1 MHAQPDTIE
10 QKLDE
15 ARRRLLDMSR
25 RNRLLNYRAGGNR
38 SLKLVDADPAA
49 VYRLLMKG
57 DKVRIDF
64 LAAEEAG
71 LKPEGEK
78 PGKEKA
84 AEAAPSEEHS
94 APPPEVEVKEKL
106 EEKSEENQDKTA
118 PPRARKPHELATRLA
133 AEALDRRL
141 LFLDRESESALQEQG
156 CNILYLALGMLGWK
170 DTAAGSVV
178 SNAPL
183 VLVPVDLLRSGVG
196 DRHHLVLWDQE
207 ITVNPALKEMCRREY
222 RLSLPN
228 EIDSETDLDAYFQS
242 VANTIEKL
250 PGWTIQKD
258 VHLGLFSFAKLLM
271 YLDLD
276 PARWPEQSLASH
288 ALVRGLCGLPIEL
301 PECGECMPADKLDEV
316 PPRDTFQVLD
326 ADSSQQVAILAAKS
340 GTSMV
345 IEGPPG
351 TGKSQTI
358 TNIIAEC
365 LSQGKTVLFVAEK
378 AAALEVVKRRLDNV
392 QLGDFVL
399 ELHSRKASKRQ
410 IIEEL
415 GRVMNATYPPAPRFD
430 LDARELEQL
439 RARLNS
445 YVRLLHQPR
454 TALEKSL
461 FEAMS
466 EFAPLRSAVEAPVDM
481 STLVSASR
489 DEFARMQELVSLL
502 SRAASRLGDMA
513 VHPWRGVG
521 LTEISLDQRQK
532 LPVKIEGL
540 RGVIGE
546 IQSSSTATCGLLA
559 APAPKCRAEA
569 QQLLDLASVV
579 LQTRSITPKLLQGPP
594 WPNSTD
600 EVDEV
605 IKTGRSVHHLRAQL
619 AEHWKPDAENLD
631 WREVLERR
639 TTQLATK
646 WRWLQPQFYRDNKL
660 IRQYSDYPFL
670 PPPVVGDDL
679 LNLVN
684 LGQQKQRFASLQP
697 LGQKCFGELWRGLDS
712 DWQVLADHAT
722 AMQRITKW
730 LIDGRTSIDALIQV
744 CTPEGRPRLKAAAQ
758 QFVTSCNAL
767 LNGYKEFGQAL
778 GLDFTRFLGRSAEEA
793 PFEQWSK
800 RLDECTLATE
810 RMTELTDFNFAV
822 RNCETVGLEKFVIWT
837 GEHYDLTAKWPGIFK
852 RQFLASWIDRQNSQ
866 LPEFR
871 EFAQL
876 DHNALIERFRQ
887 ADKRWLAM
895 SQQRLAGEVAERRP
909 QRASTTAKSSRL
921 GVLEAEMRRK
931 RGLKPIRQLF
941 AQVGD
946 VVQALKPCLMMSPIS
961 VAQYLEAGGMQFDVV
976 IFDEASQVEPA
987 DALGAVAR
995 GKQLILVGDEKQLP
1009 PTNFFNQISQAEEPS
1024 ESSDDSIDTR
1034 DLESVLAQGMVV
1046 LRRTTLRWHYRSQ
1059 HSSLIEFSNNEF
1071 YSNELRVFPSPQV
1084 ETGQIGL
1091 SFRHVTDGVYLRGKG
1106 QYNPLEAQAVADAV
1120 IEHARANP
1128 QKSLGVGAFSVAQ
1141 QVAIQDAIEQLRS
1154 GGGDSQLERFFGR
1167 ETNEPFFVKN
1177 LETIQGDERDTIF
1190 LSVGYGP
1197 DQNGKVGMNFGPV
1210 NKDGGWRR
1218 LNVLVTRAREQ
1229 CIVFSSLTSDQLG
1242 LKPDTP
1248 RGVKAL
1254 KEYLHFAQHGALP
1267 AVGGNTGDHD
1277 SPFEK
1282 DVAEAL
1288 RSRGWVV
1295 DSQIGTAG
1303 FSIDLAV
1310 VDPKAAGRYLLGI
1323 ECDGATYHS
1332 AATARDRDRLRQA
1345 VLERLGWTLHRIWST
1360 EWFERRDSTLKVL
1373 LERLDE
1379 LNKRQEAST
1388 PTAIVEAT
1396 GAETKPKSGEP
1407 APEKPVAEARVAD
1420 KDTPKKPVVKAD
1432 ADAPTLLRGV
1442 TPYARY
1448 PARSRGSREKLLA
1461 GGFHMVTDLLVDVVA
1476 IEGPVHVEEAMRIV
1490 AGQFSARVSGKSK
1503 DRLLDA
1509 VELAVRS
1516 GRVQRRG
1523 DFLWHCNG
1531 LEVPVR
1537 WRGED
1542 DAVTSPQLIPPEEVA
1557 AAAVL
1562 VAQQSFGVP
1571 ADDLA
1576 AAALRAMGFKRITQP
1591 LAELGRAG
1599 VDLAIQDKR
1608 LAADASGFLIPAQPG
1623 SNSSGS

>member
-38 SLKLVDADPAA
+38 SLKIVEADPAA

-57 DKVRIDF
+57 DKTRLDF

-71 LKPEGEK
+71 LKPEGD
-78 PGKEKA
+78 KA
-84 AEAAPSEEHS
+84 GSDKVADAAPSEEQD
-94 APPPEVEVKEKL
+94 APPPL
-106 EEKSEENQDKTA
+106 EEKPETKSEKSA
-118 PPRARKPHELATRLA
+118 APRARQPQELATRLA
-133 AEALDRRL
+133 AEPLERRL
-141 LFLDRESESALQEQG
+141 LFLDREAESALQEQG
-156 CNILYLALGMLGWK
+156 CNILYLALGMVGWK
-170 DTAAGSVV
+170 DTATGSVV
-178 SNAPL
+178 SYAPL
-183 VLVPVDLLRSGVG
+183 VLVPVDLVRSGVG

-207 ITVNPALKEMCRREY
+207 ITINPALREMCRREY
-222 RLSLPN
+222 RVSLPD
-228 EIDSETDLDAYFQS
+228 EIDGETDLDEYFQS
-242 VANTIEKL
+242 VAKAIEKL

-288 ALVRGLCGLPIEL
+288 ALVRGLCGLPAEL
-301 PECGECMPADKLDEV
+301 PECGECTPADKLDEV

-415 GRVMNATYPPAPRFD
+415 GRVMNASYPPAPKFD

-439 RARLNS
+439 RARLNN
-445 YVRLLHQPR
+445 YVRLLHEPR
-454 TALEKSL
+454 TALEKTL

-466 EFAPLRSAVEAPVDM
+466 EFAPLRIAVEAPVDM
-481 STLVSASR
+481 SQLVSATR

-502 SRAASRLGDMA
+502 SRAASRLCDMA
-513 VHPWRGVG
+513 THPWRGVG
-521 LTEISLDQRQK
+521 LSELSLDQRQK
-532 LPVKIEGL
+532 LPVKIDGL
-540 RGVIGE
+540 QRALAEVERTGSVVAALVEAPPPASSALAQQFLELGRAIVQTATLSPE
-546 IQSSSTATCGLLA
+546 SLDNVAAWQSSADVDVLLA
-559 APAPKCRAEA
+559 GGRRI
-569 QQLLDLASVV
+569 QQSRTLLA
-579 LQTRSITPKLLQGPP
+579 T
-594 WPNSTD
+594 
-600 EVDEV
+600 
-605 IKTGRSVHHLRAQL
+605 
-619 AEHWKPDAENLD
+619 HWKPEAEDVD
-631 WREVLERR
+631 WQELCERR
-639 TTQLATK
+639 KVHLATRL
-646 WRWLQPQFYRDNKL
+646 RWFQPSYYRDNNL
-660 IRQYSDYPFL
+660 IRQHSTYSFF
-670 PPPVVGDDL
+670 PPRAVVDDL
-679 LNLVN
+679 QALIA
-684 LGQQKQRFASLQP
+684 LGQEKRRFAALDPQGSTF
-697 LGQKCFGELWRGLDS
+697 FGSRWKGLDS
-712 DWQVLADHAT
+712 DWGTLSRHAAAMRTIWRGMAEGRATTRGTAAACTSDGKARMSAAIEQLAT
-722 AMQRITKW
+722 ACA
-730 LIDGRTSIDALIQV
+730 ALS
-744 CTPEGRPRLKAAAQ
+744 T
-758 QFVTSCNAL
+758 AL
-767 LNGYKEFGQAL
+767 KEFGEPLAIDYLQFI
-778 GLDFTRFLGRSAEEA
+778 GQKPEA
-793 PFEQWSK
+793 ASFVEWTA
-800 RLDECTLATE
+800 RLDQSAAATE
-810 RMTELTDFNFAV
+810 RISEWIEFNLV
-822 RNCETVGLEKFVIWT
+822 KRNCQAAGLDSFLAWT
-837 GEHYDLTAKWPGIFK
+837 IQRRDLVQAWPEVFR
-852 RQFLASWIDRQNSQ
+852 RQFLLTWIDRQFSG

-871 EFAQL
+871 EFQQL
-876 DHNALIERFRQ
+876 DHNALCERFRQ

-895 SQQRLAGEVAERRP
+895 TQQRLAGEVAERRP

-941 AQVGD
+941 SQVGD

-961 VAQYLEAGGMQFDVV
+961 VAQYLEAGGMQFDIV

-1009 PTNFFNQISQAEEPS
+1009 PTNFFNTISLAEEPS
-1024 ESSDDSIDTR
+1024 TESDALDTS
-1034 DLESVLAQGMVV
+1034 DLESVLAQGAVV
-1046 LRRTTLRWHYRSQ
+1046 LPFRTTLRWHYRSQ
-1059 HSSLIEFSNNEF
+1059 HDSLIAFSNEQF
-1071 YSNELRVFPSPQV
+1071 YNHELRIFPSPQF
-1084 ETGQIGL
+1084 ETGQVGL
-1091 SFRHVTDGVYLRGKG
+1091 TFRHVPDGVYLRAKG
-1106 QYNPLEAQAVADAV
+1106 QYNKQEAQAVAQAV
-1120 IEHARANP
+1120 LEHVWTRP
-1128 QKSLGVGAFSVAQ
+1128 GKSLGVGAFSVAQ
-1141 QVAIQDAIEQLRS
+1141 QVAIQDALEELRKQAN
-1154 GGGDSQLERFFGR
+1154 DSTLEHFFDR
-1167 ETNEPFFVKN
+1167 DASDPFFVKN

-1197 DQNGKVGMNFGPV
+1197 DENGKVSMNFGPV

-1229 CIVFSSLTSDQLG
+1229 CVVFSSLTSDQMG

-1288 RSRGWVV
+1288 RTHGWVV

-1345 VLERLGWTLHRIWST
+1345 VLEKLGWTLHRIWST
-1360 EWFERRDSTLKVL
+1360 DWFEKRESTMKAL
-1373 LERLDE
+1373 LERLDG
-1379 LNKRQEAST
+1379 LVSEAKPASGAT
-1388 PTAIVEAT
+1388 VADKSVAEKEA
-1396 GAETKPKSGEP
+1396 ADKP
-1407 APEKPVAEARVAD
+1407 AAEKPVAEKSEAE
-1420 KDTPKKPVVKAD
+1420 KPAPEKNIAKNTVEKTD
-1432 ADAPTLLRGV
+1432 AAEPAILRGV
-1442 TPYARY
+1442 TPYVRF
-1448 PARSRGSREKLLA
+1448 PQRSLGTREKLLA
-1461 GGFHMVTDLLVDVVA
+1461 DGFHKLTDLLVDLIG
-1476 IEGPVHVEEAMRIV
+1476 IEGPIHVDEAMRVV
-1490 AGQFSARVSGKSK
+1490 AGLYSARLSGATK
-1503 DRLLDA
+1503 DRVTDA

-1516 GRVQRRG
+1516 GRVTRRG
-1523 DFLWHCNG
+1523 AFLWSG
-1531 LEVPVR
+1531 KSPDVPVR

-1599 VDLAIQDKR
+1599 VELAIQDKR
-1608 LAADASGFLIPAQPG
+1608 LTADASGFLIPAQ
-1623 SNSSGS
+1623 SGS